1 MTIQRVSNR
10 SGIGGGRLPPVSS
23 RGGGGGGEGE
33 KVFFDDG
40 QVKVTDSLVTIGPPW
55 NKAFAVAQI
64 CGVTHGKNRSTE
76 LSNSILKLVGLVLI
90 FAGVLSLAAGFTV
103 GFLAGMLTG
112 IGVIWGREKPDAP
125 YCVTLDFGSTWAAEY
140 LSTANERWAEA
151 VANAIQEAM
160 RQGRDPGGE
169 GFIPGQD
176 RLRN

>member
-1 MTIQRVSNR
+1 MTIQRISHR
-10 SGIGGGRLPPVSS
+10 SGIGGGRLPPVPSY
-23 RGGGGGGEGE
+23 GGGGGGEGK

-40 QVKVTDSLVTIGPPW
+40 QVKVTESVVTIGPPW

-76 LSNSILKLVGLVLI
+76 LSNAIFKLVGTVLI

-103 GFLAGMLTG
+103 GFFAGVLTG
-112 IGVIWGREKPDAP
+112 IGVIWAREKPDAP
-125 YCVTLDFGSTWAAEY
+125 YCVTLDFGNAWATEY

-151 VANAIQEAM
+151 VAGAVMEAM
-160 RQGRDPGGE
+160 RYRNEGP

-176 RLRN
+176 QLRN